1 MSTSVTEVRAERVDV
16 TQAHL
21 IVHLL
26 DGRIIHVPWAWFP
39 RLQVAS
45 MSDRADCRLIGGG
58 LGIHWPAVDEDIRVD
73 RLLDAP

>member
-1 MSTSVTEVRAERVDV
+1 
-16 TQAHL
+16 
-21 IVHLL
+21 
-26 DGRIIHVPWAWFP
+26 
-39 RLQVAS
+39 